1 MAFDGVYSAFYVW
14 INGHRVGYSQ
24 DSRVPAEFNITR
36 YLKPGKNLIAVE
48 VYRWAA
54 GSYLEDQDTWRLS
67 GIYRDVTLVSRA
79 PLHVED
85 FHVQDKLD
93 SLYRDGLFRL
103 NLKLRNVQAAATA
116 TVETRAPR
124 SVRTR
129 SST

>member
-1 MAFDGVYSAFYVW
+1 M
-14 INGHRVGYSQ
+14 
-24 DSRVPAEFNITR
+24 PAEFNITR
-36 YLKPGKNLIAVE
+36 YLKPGKNLMAVE

-85 FHVQDKLD
+85 FHVQAKLD

-103 NLKLRNVQAAATA
+103 NLKLRNFQAAATA
-116 TVETRAPR
+116 TVETKLLDRPDEKLPVLKR
-124 SVRTR
+124 DESRWHRTVKLR
-129 SST
+129 WSSSR